1 MPIISYAQNFE
12 DVMLWRALRH
22 IENGFYVDVG
32 ANDPVIDSVTNL
44 FYVNGWHGINVEPLR
59 KHFKSLV
66 ESRPKDINLNV
77 ALSDSEGELEIWE
90 SEVRGWATLDK
101 EVAEQHEL
109 NGFNGDWTKT
119 SVRTLKNIL
128 DENLSEQ
135 QTDIHFLKIDVEGV
149 EESVVR
155 GNDWLKF
162 RPWIVI
168 IESTKPNSQ
177 QESYESWEQIILDRN
192 YEFVYF
198 DGLNRFYVSQEHSS
212 LATSFL
218 APPNVF
224 DEFISYR
231 EEKEKIK
238 NIELTSS
245 YDQLKSSYN
254 QLELDYQELKSNKL
268 NLEETLS
275 SLKADYQNIKN
286 EIDGVFGSYSWK
298 ITAPLRYFSSF
309 FKRNKK

>member
-44 FYVNGWHGINVEPLR
+44 FYLNGWRGINIEPLR
-59 KHFKSLV
+59 KHFKILV

-101 EVAEQHEL
+101 AVAEQHEL
-109 NGFNGDWTKT
+109 NGFIGDWTKT

-198 DGLNRFYVSQEHSS
+198 DGLNRFYVSQEHSY
-212 LATSFL
+212 LANSFL

-224 DEFISYR
+224 DEFISYS
-231 EEKEKIK
+231 EEKEKMK

-245 YDQLKSSYN
+245 YDLLKSSYN
-254 QLELDYQELKSNKL
+254 QLKSDKL
-268 NLEETLS
+268 SLEETLN
-275 SLKADYQNIKN
+275 SLKVDYQNIKN
-286 EIDGVFGSYSWK
+286 QIDGIFRSYSWK

>member
-44 FYVNGWHGINVEPLR
+44 FYVNGWSGINVEPLR
-59 KHFKSLV
+59 KHFKMLV
-66 ESRPKDINLNV
+66 ESRPRDINLNV
-77 ALSDSEGELEIWE
+77 ALSDTEGELEIWE

-101 EVAEQHEL
+101 SVAEQHEL
-109 NGFNGDWTKT
+109 NGFTGDWTKT

-128 DENLSEQ
+128 DENLPEEL
-135 QTDIHFLKIDVEGV
+135 TEIHFLKIDVEGV

-162 RPWIVI
+162 RPWIVVV
-168 IESTKPNSQ
+168 ESTKPNSQ
-177 QESYESWEQIILDRN
+177 QESYENWEQIILDRN

-198 DGLNRFYVSQEHSS
+198 DGLNRFYVCQEHNY
-212 LATSFL
+212 LAASFL
-218 APPNVF
+218 TPPNVF

-231 EEKEKIK
+231 EEEEKIK
-238 NIELTSS
+238 NIELTHS
-245 YDQLKSSYN
+245 YDQLKSNYD
-254 QLELDYQELKSNKL
+254 QLELNHQQL
-268 NLEETLS
+268 NSDKIILEESLG
-275 SLKADYQNIKN
+275 SLKVDYQNIKN
-286 EIDGVFGSYSWK
+286 EIDEILGSSSWK
-298 ITAPLRYFSSF
+298 ITTPLRYISSF
-309 FKRNKK
+309 FKRNK